1 MKKIFFIGIGGIG
14 LSALARFLNERG
26 VSVLGSDVYE
36 SELVKELR
44 AEGIAVF
51 IGHSASNLSNDID
64 LVVHSAVI
72 RENNPEIKKA
82 KELGI
87 KVLSRKEALPLI
99 LDNKT
104 LFAVAGAHGKSTTSS
119 ILANILQSSFIIGAV
134 DKRAGKNMMYKKSES
149 LVFEADESDSSFLNI
164 NPYLS
169 IVTNAEPEHLE
180 HYNHDLN
187 AFYKAYEDFLKQ
199 SKIRVINAEDE
210 FLAKVNIDC
219 ERLIPSEDITNL
231 EFSVKDYLPFISFDL
246 RDFGRFSVQG
256 HSECIAIDA
265 ALAILAARCV
275 GLSLS
280 EIKQNLKDFKGIK
293 KRFDVLFANN
303 TRAIIDDYAH
313 HPTEIKETKKGI
325 FAYAKALGIK
335 DSIAIWQPH
344 KYTRLLDNLEGFKT
358 CFEGFSK
365 LFIMPVYS
373 ASENEIKIDLAEHF
387 PNAKLILD
395 IKRFDD
401 KIKIISNDG
410 EEILENGVIVG
421 FNAGDLTYK
430 LRGLK

>member
-26 VSVLGSDVYE
+26 ISVLGSDVYE

-99 LDNKT
+99 LENKM

-134 DKRAGKNMMYKKSES
+134 DKRAGKNMVYKTSEK
-149 LVFEADESDSSFLNI
+149 LVFEADESDSSFLNL
-164 NPYLS
+164 NPALS

-187 AFYKAYEDFLKQ
+187 AFYKAYTDFLKQ

-210 FLAKVNIDC
+210 FLATIDLDC
-219 ERLIPSEDITNL
+219 ERLVPSEDIKNL
-231 EFSVKDYLPFISFDL
+231 EFEVKDYLPFISFDL

-256 HSECIAIDA
+256 HSECIAIDT

-280 EIKQNLKDFKGIK
+280 EIKQNLKDFCGIK
-293 KRFDVLFANN
+293 KRFDVLYASKDFV
-303 TRAIIDDYAH
+303 IIDDYAH
-313 HPTEIKETKKGI
+313 HPTEVRETKKGI
-325 FAYAKALGIK
+325 FSYAKALNL
-335 DSIAIWQPH
+335 DDTIAIWQPH

-365 LFIMPVYS
+365 LFILPVYS
-373 ASENEIKIDLAEHF
+373 ANEDEIKIDLAKHF
-387 PNAKLILD
+387 PNACFIDD
-395 IKRFDD
+395 IKRVDNSLKLFSNLGEITLD
-401 KIKIISNDG
+401 K
-410 EEILENGVIVG
+410 GVVVG

>member
-14 LSALARFLNERG
+14 LSALARFLNERNIT
-26 VSVLGSDVYE
+26 VLGSDVYE

-51 IGHSASNLSNDID
+51 IGHSASNLSSDID

-99 LDNKT
+99 LDNKMI
-104 LFAVAGAHGKSTTSS
+104 FAIAGAHGKSTTSS

-134 DKRAGKNMMYKKSES
+134 DKRASKNMMYKKSES

-210 FLAKVNIDC
+210 FLAKVELDC
-219 ERLIPSEDITNL
+219 IRLYPSEDIKNL
-231 EFSVKDYLPFISFDL
+231 EFEIKDYLPYISFDL
-246 RDFGRFSVQG
+246 MDFGRFSVQG

-265 ALAILAARCV
+265 ALAILAAKSV

-280 EIKQNLKDFKGIK
+280 EIKQHLKDFCGIK
-293 KRFDVLFANN
+293 KRFDVLYADDDFV
-303 TRAIIDDYAH
+303 IIDDYAH
-313 HPTEIKETKKGI
+313 HPTEINETKKGV
-325 FAYAKALGIK
+325 FAYAKALGNK
-335 DSIAIWQPH
+335 ESIAIWQPH
-344 KYTRLLDNLEGFKT
+344 KYTRLLDNLEGFKA

-365 LFIMPVYS
+365 LFILPVYS
-373 ASENEIKIDLAEHF
+373 ASEDEIKIDLVKHF
-387 PNAKLILD
+387 PNAVFVND
-395 IKRFDD
+395 IKRIKNYLQADD
-401 KIKIISNDG
+401 IKLDKN
-410 EEILENGVIVG
+410 VIVG

>member
-26 VSVLGSDVYE
+26 FIVSGSDVYE
-36 SELVKELR
+36 SELIKELR

-51 IGHSASNLSNDID
+51 IGHYASNLSADID
-64 LVVHSAVI
+64 LVVYSAVI
-72 RENNPEIKKA
+72 RENNPERKKA

-87 KVLSRKEALPLI
+87 RTLSRKEALPLI
-99 LDNKT
+99 LESKK

-134 DKRAGKNMMYKKSES
+134 DKKAGKNMMYKKSES

-164 NPYLS
+164 NPYIS

-187 AFYKAYEDFLKQ
+187 AFYKAYKDFLEQ

-210 FLAKVNIDC
+210 FLSSVDLDC
-219 ERLIPSEDITNL
+219 ERLFPSEEITNL
-231 EFSVKDYLPFISFDL
+231 AFEVKDFLPYISFDL
-246 RDFGRFSVQG
+246 RDYGRFSVQG

-265 ALAILAARCV
+265 ALAILAARAA
-275 GLSLS
+275 GLSFS
-280 EIKQNLKDFKGIK
+280 EIKHNLKDFCGIK
-293 KRFDVLFANN
+293 KRFDVLNASNDFVV
-303 TRAIIDDYAH
+303 IDDYAH

-325 FAYAKALGIK
+325 FAYAKALNL
-335 DSIAIWQPH
+335 DETIAIWQPH
-344 KYTRLLDNLEGFKT
+344 KYTRLVANLEGFKT

-365 LFIMPVYS
+365 LYILPVYS
-373 ASENEIKIDLAEHF
+373 ANEDEIVVDMKSNFANAIFID
-387 PNAKLILD
+387 D
-395 IKRFDD
+395 IKKR
-401 KIKIISNDG
+401 
-410 EEILENGVIVG
+410 ENGLVVYENGKETLLNKGVVVG